1 MRAEQARSAR
11 FLVWCALLLLALRP
25 VAPVQIAVQW
35 LTAPMRLA
43 AELAAPLRIFERRS
57 LLAAERDLASTAP
70 DEVQLSAALKRDLQR
85 RAEPSDPKL
94 RRGRVLVGGEVRGRD
109 ASSEDRILVQL
120 SDITGVVPG
129 LPVVCGD
136 AYVGRV
142 LDVLAD
148 PTSAEVDPDA
158 SGPVWGTAL
167 VELVTAAGFHVG
179 ASVADAGADGEPVY
193 STVGGLYV
201 SSERM
206 PRAEDVRFLTLHNP
220 SDRKLQEGLVRVNE
234 LFDDTETFSQLS
246 RGFILGKVQRVTDG
260 GWRVQPR
267 IDYEDGLFH
276 VVILVPEGARDGIE
290 HSGNL
295 SSRASWKRARALVAS
310 DPSPWREAAVIS
322 AGSLAGVEVGAA
334 VTAIG
339 QRLVGRVSAVGPT
352 SARVAFVGDPGFQVV
367 AVARVPGLS
376 EPLVL
381 GRLVSLGRDDQS
393 GEVLLRW
400 LSRVEQT
407 LPGNGSHVE
416 SQLFTGSGDPGLES
430 GFYLGQATLP
440 RAEEGPLIVRL
451 RGDFAPHLLRT
462 LYVRIESAR
471 GEFELR

>member
-1 MRAEQARSAR
+1 VNVRQARSAR

-25 VAPVQIAVQW
+25 VAPVQLAVQW
-35 LTAPMRLA
+35 LTAPLRLA

-70 DEVQLSAALKRDLQR
+70 DEVRLSVALKRDLQR
-85 RAEPSDPKL
+85 RAEPSDPNL
-94 RRGRVLVGGEVRGRD
+94 RQGRTLVGGEVRGRD

-120 SDITGVVPG
+120 SDITGIVPG
-129 LPVVCGD
+129 LPVVCGN

-148 PTSAEVDPDA
+148 PTPTGLDS
-158 SGPVWGTAL
+158 PVPTWGTAL
-167 VELVTAAGFHVG
+167 VELVTAAGFHIG
-179 ASVADAGADGEPVY
+179 ASVAGAGADGGPVY

-201 SSERM
+201 SSERR
-206 PRAEDVRFLTLHNP
+206 PRAEDARFLALHNP
-220 SDRKLQEGLVRVNE
+220 SDRKLLKGLVCVDE

-246 RGFILGKVQRVTDG
+246 RGFILGNAERVPDG

-267 IDYEDGLFH
+267 IDYEDGLFY
-276 VVILVPEGARDGIE
+276 VVILVPEDARGGVE
-290 HSGNL
+290 EPGSL
-295 SSRASWKRARALVAS
+295 SSRASWKRARALVGS
-310 DPSPWREAAVIS
+310 DPSPWREAGVIN

-339 QRLVGRVSAVGPT
+339 QRLVGRISAVGPT

-367 AVARVPGLS
+367 AVARVPDFS

-381 GRLVSLGRDDQS
+381 GRLVSIGRDKQT
-393 GEVLLRW
+393 GQVLLRW
-400 LSRVEQT
+400 LSRVEQS
-407 LPGNGSHVE
+407 LPGSGSHVE
-416 SQLFTGSGDPGLES
+416 AQLFTGSGDPGLES
-430 GFYLGQATLP
+430 GFYLGEATLP

-451 RGDFAPHLLRT
+451 EGDFAPHLLRT

-471 GEFELR
+471 GEFEPR